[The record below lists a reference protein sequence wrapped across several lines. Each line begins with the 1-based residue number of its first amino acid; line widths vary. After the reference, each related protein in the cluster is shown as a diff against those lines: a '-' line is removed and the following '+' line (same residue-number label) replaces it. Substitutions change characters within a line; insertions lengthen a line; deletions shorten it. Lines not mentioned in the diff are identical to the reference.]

1 MKGIKKAA
9 NVKLLSFKMWL
20 GVKLSAQVSICPILS
35 KGNEVSSTSQMFSV
49 SDGNPHNISVQDTSL
64 QDCFLIA
71 KVQSNSNFNSSQIL
85 LTETWNSNILGYTNH
100 VYYISRTE
108 NWTGK
113 IFNCLS
119 TMICWARKEKEGREW
134 KNHFLNNFTP
144 KFLVYIY
151 YFLYKISVHIP
162 TS

>member
-85 LTETWNSNILGYTNH
+85 LTETWNSKQNKLFHQFAFVTIATQMILGQGLRCTDLLL
-100 VYYISRTE
+100 VFFLIS
-108 NWTGK
+108 
-113 IFNCLS
+113 
-119 TMICWARKEKEGREW
+119 
-134 KNHFLNNFTP
+134 
-144 KFLVYIY
+144 
-151 YFLYKISVHIP
+151 YFLHLHFKC
-162 TS
+162 